1 MWCRAWPKVRLTWS
15 AVPRSVNSWR
25 LWEGTERDKYKWC
38 LMLSLETS
46 WADLVLF
53 CRNIASLFLKP
64 QKRLASAAPSVKAF
78 LLPLFC
84 CSEFDSCYLSW
95 CPLVQVLQEVRTM
108 GIYPPSLHTVTFLQT
123 FFLSPAVTSFTLCS
137 VLTHWSVPCTADF
150 SAFDLLCCLSLNIFH
165 LCYKPFEEFSCSVT

>member
-1 MWCRAWPKVRLTWS
+1 MCCRAWPKVRLTWS

-123 FFLSPAVTSFTLCS
+123 FFSEPSSHLFHTLLCPNSLICSLHSRFLCLWSS
-137 VLTHWSVPCTADF
+137 VLPF
-150 SAFDLLCCLSLNIFH
+150 SEHFPLVL
-165 LCYKPFEEFSCSVT
+165 